1 MPLKPGD
8 VVTLNSDKESNDNDR
23 LMTVEIVD
31 DCIACCVRLPD
42 LDSHPSREIFRVDAL
57 HKVEYEE
64 VEDQDDEGD

>member
-8 VVTLNSDKESNDNDR
+8 VVTLNSDFDSNDNDKQ
-23 LMTVEIVD
+23 MTVEMVD

-64 VEDQDDEGD
+64 VEREDKETA